1 MPIQHYRTET
11 FLGRSSLG
19 YLLKRA
25 HVGVVDVL
33 EELVAPSGLTITHW
47 VILINLRD
55 GVSMTAADLCTQLRH
70 DSGALTRLID
80 QLESRGLVE
89 RERSREDRRA
99 VQLRLTDAGTKLLQT
114 LLPQVVERL
123 NFVLRDFSRSEL
135 AEFVRLLTKFIAST
149 DSLVPGSKAQRDA
162 TVVSPSAESPS

>member
-1 MPIQHYRTET
+1 MPIQHFRTET
-11 FLGRSSLG
+11 YLGRSSLG

-25 HVGVVDVL
+25 HVGLVDVL
-33 EELVAPSGLTITHW
+33 DEVVAPSGLTITHW

-55 GVSMTAADLCTQLRH
+55 GVEMTAADLCTQLRH

-99 VQLRLTDAGTKLLQT
+99 VQLRLTDAGARMLQT

-123 NFVLRDFSRSEL
+123 NFVLRDFSRTEM
-135 AEFVRLLTKFIAST
+135 AEFVRLLSKFIGSM
-149 DSLVPGSKAQRDA
+149 DSMIPGSARSEPA
-162 TVVSPSAESPS
+162 S

>member
-1 MPIQHYRTET
+1 MPIQHFRAET
-11 FLGRSSLG
+11 YLGRSSLG

-25 HVGVVDVL
+25 YIGLVDVL
-33 EELVAPSGLTITHW
+33 EEVVAPSGLTITHW

-55 GVSMTAADLCTQLRH
+55 GVAMTGADLCTQLRH

-99 VQLRLTDAGTKLLQT
+99 VRLRLTDTGTEMLQT

-123 NFVLRDFSRSEL
+123 NVVLRDFSRAEV
-135 AEFVRLLTKFIAST
+135 AEFLRLLTKFIG
-149 DSLVPGSKAQRDA
+149 SLDGMIPGSKAHRET
-162 TVVSPSAESPS
+162 TVVSSTSESPS